1 MCGSVSGILIL
12 FHWSVWLY
20 GCTLLFWLLYVW
32 NIFWNHKMMAA
43 VLLLFLET
51 TLAAWGFFCHF
62 ISILGFFSI
71 SVKNAIGICIGIE
84 HIPLCSI
91 QLKIKL
97 SQKEKD
103 KKGKQLFEACM
114 QKMEINRKLVDVNT
128 NIPIITL
135 KISELH
141 DSQKELSYKK
151 RL

>member
-1 MCGSVSGILIL
+1 MCGFVSGILIL

-32 NIFWNHKMMAA
+32 NIFWNHRMMAA
-43 VLLLFLET
+43 VLLFFLET

-97 SQKEKD
+97 SQRKRQ
-103 KKGKQLFEACM
+103 KGETVVWSMHAKNGNKQ
-114 QKMEINRKLVDVNT
+114 EIGGCKHKHT
-128 NIPIITL
+128 NNYIKNKWTSWFTKGVII
-135 KISELH
+135 
-141 DSQKELSYKK
+141 
-151 RL
+151 